1 MITTFFTEDFQIKT
15 LQPVATA
22 AGTNSPC
29 ALASSSSVELDVA
42 AFKAIQLFRDKST
55 ETTLVTVQFSL
66 DSADSDPVY
75 EAGSISMD
83 LAKGHAEFPLQG
95 VRWVK
100 ITNED
105 SGSRDVSFLGL
116 KVV

>member
-15 LQPVATA
+15 LQPVAS
-22 AGTNSPC
+22 AGGVNSPST
-29 ALASSSSVELDVA
+29 LASSSSVELDVS
-42 AFKAIQLFRDKST
+42 AFKALQIFRDKNT
-55 ETTLVTVQFSL
+55 DTTLVTVQFSI
-66 DSADSDPVY
+66 DPADSSPTYQPGV
-75 EAGSISMD
+75 ISMD
-83 LAKGHAEFPLQG
+83 LAKGSAEFPLEG
-95 VRWVK
+95 IKWVK